1 MRVWLSLLLLI
12 GTRAAVA
19 GEASKPDSNPP
30 YRTDSANE
38 HLPWYQ
44 LKPGEFPPLGSEHRV
59 RGELVEADFIHRSG
73 QFRST
78 ATGEL
83 VDFTLLPYGII
94 KYLNAEADLRDLPLG
109 TRFEFSLYQDEKGA
123 FTEVA
128 LMEHISVG
136 DETQKLVTER
146 QRALHKAFL
155 KARGL
160 PAWIDRVDGKKL
172 TVTLFG
178 EPASLLALCKDEGI
192 VPKQWATEH
201 RFVDTVVANS
211 ELRTYNPPVDRER
224 SMVLE
229 FQSVPTDCHGSSGI
243 RWVIEPALLLEGFRK
258 GRIVRLFAS
267 PAWPVND
274 MPFGESLYSEAPG
287 VSVGME
293 EAEHYPYRTD
303 FANEQLPWYQL
314 KPGVFPP
321 LRSHHLVDGEL
332 LKVDATHRSG
342 QFRTD
347 RTGELVNFTMPP
359 YGSILYLNS
368 AADLRDLPLK
378 TRYHFY
384 LYQDALGSF
393 TRAVVIMDEFSRL
406 VGDKRTYRLEQAL
419 LEDNKII
426 LASLQGLIKNEKD
439 ALYRPPDVGRG
450 EFPIGDHTRV
460 WKNNERVA
468 LSDLAVGDELLVNLT
483 GRTASN
489 RSRCSEIWIGA
500 KTHELVTARQRA
512 KFHDAVKEDGFA
524 GWIENIA
531 GKELTIAFFVGP
543 GDEFQTLFHD
553 GPVGRKLRITRANDD
568 LVADDTTTGTMNFK
582 SSVLSGLHPGTY
594 GCRGTR
600 WIVESEQLPKSYRPG
615 QVVRV
620 FDPAW
625 LTK

>member
-1 MRVWLSLLLLI
+1 L
-12 GTRAAVA
+12 
-19 GEASKPDSNPP
+19 
-30 YRTDSANE
+30 
-38 HLPWYQ
+38 
-44 LKPGEFPPLGSEHRV
+44 
-59 RGELVEADFIHRSG
+59 
-73 QFRST
+73 
-78 ATGEL
+78 L
-83 VDFTLLPYGII
+83 VDFTGTT
-94 KYLNAEADLRDLPLG
+94 AEHRPCSDIWV
-109 TRFEFSLYQDEKGA
+109 GA
-123 FTEVA
+123 
-128 LMEHISVG
+128 
-136 DETQKLVTER
+136 ETQRLATER
-146 QRALHKAFL
+146 ERTVHKAFL

-160 PAWIDRVDGKKL
+160 PAWIDRVDGKRI

-178 EPASLLALCKDEGI
+178 EPAGLLALFKDEGI
-192 VPKQWATEH
+192 AAQQWATEH
-201 RFVDTVVANS
+201 RYIDTVVANA

-224 SMVLE
+224 SMVVE
-229 FQSVPTDCHGSSGI
+229 FQSVPTDCHGTSGV

-267 PAWPVND
+267 PAWPVKD
-274 MPFGESLYSEAPG
+274 MAFGESLYSESPG

-342 QFRTD
+342 QFRRD

-359 YGSILYLNS
+359 YGSIRYLNS

-384 LYQDALGSF
+384 LYQDAMGSF

-406 VGDKRTYRLEQAL
+406 VGDRRTYRLEQAL
-419 LEDNKII
+419 LGDNKII
-426 LASLQGLIKNEKD
+426 LASQQGLIKNEKD

-450 EFPIGDHTRV
+450 EFPVGDQSGDQTRV
-460 WKNNERVA
+460 WKNNERIA
-468 LSDLAVGDELLVNLT
+468 LGDLVVGDELLLNLT
-483 GRTASN
+483 GCTAS
-489 RSRCSEIWIGA
+489 SSSVCSEIWIGA
-500 KTHELVTARQRA
+500 KTHELVTAQQRA
-512 KFHDAVKEDGFA
+512 KYHDSTIEHGLA

-531 GKELTIAFFVGP
+531 GKELTVVFFVGP
-543 GDEFQTLFHD
+543 GDEFQSLFND
-553 GPVGRKLRITRANDD
+553 GPAGRKLRVSRANDD
-568 LVADDTTTGTMNFK
+568 LVADGTATETMNFK
-582 SSVLSGLHPGTY
+582 SSVLSGIHPGTY

-600 WIVESEQLPKSYRPG
+600 WMVESEKPPKSYRSG